1 MGGSAR
7 SASPDAKILDCG
19 CGGGANIRRLL
30 KKYPQS
36 IVKGVD
42 YSAVSV
48 EKARRLNR
56 DAIADE
62 RCAVWQGSVAKMIFA
77 ASWFD
82 AVTAFETGCFW
93 PELTQSTGMPG

>member
-7 SASPDAKILDCG
+7 SALPDAKILDCG

-62 RCAVWQGSVAKMIFA
+62 RCAVRQGSVAK
-77 ASWFD
+77 
-82 AVTAFETGCFW
+82 
-93 PELTQSTGMPG
+93 